1 MLRPGKVVVAYADT
15 PALAIK
21 MGKGT
26 CRSEAKGS
34 GLGFNDQV
42 YKPVLPGPGTKCSLF
57 CAHAWAS
64 LSPGC
69 GCQRAISRLWEV
81 DQPLSEGVWNLGAE
95 ITVDV
100 DIWD

>member
-1 MLRPGKVVVAYADT
+1 MRKLRPGKVVVAYTDT
-15 PALAIK
+15 QALAIK

-26 CRSEAKGS
+26 CRSEAKRP
-34 GLGFNDQV
+34 FNDQV
-42 YKPVLPGPGTKCSLF
+42 YKPILTGPGTKCSLF

-69 GCQRAISRLWEV
+69 GSQRAISRLWEV
-81 DQPLSEGVWNLGAE
+81 GQPLSEGVGNLGAE
-95 ITVDV
+95 IRVDV